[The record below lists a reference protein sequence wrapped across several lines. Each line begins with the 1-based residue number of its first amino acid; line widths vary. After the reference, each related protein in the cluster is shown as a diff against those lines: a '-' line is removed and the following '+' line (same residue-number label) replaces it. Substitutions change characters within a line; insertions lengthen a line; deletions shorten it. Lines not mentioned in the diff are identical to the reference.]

1 MNGIPVFNNHL
12 PVNSFDANNCNRFP
26 HFKSISASSNDSS
39 GQLSNFTSFPNDN
52 ESQEEDN
59 TSSPCVWWNDCS
71 PLCSFNCLIHSTST
85 MKNITTNTYDQSPD
99 GLHKFVE
106 SFKQKRIK
114 LGITQAEVGRALGE
128 INVCSFGCLSQST
141 ICRFESLSLS
151 PSNML
156 ALKPVLE
163 IWLKQMEEE
172 SVLNRTSL
180 PRQKPQNQDQ
190 NVTSFKNSL
199 NKSLSSSFN
208 LSPVSFNSSSL
219 KAPTQNRRRRRTSIS
234 EADKYFLESFFHTV
248 DCRPTA
254 EQMTQL
260 ASQLNMTKNVIRVWF
275 CNQRQKQ
282 KRLLKLPS
290 TSL

>member
-1 MNGIPVFNNHL
+1 MNGIPAFKNYL
-12 PVNSFDANNCNRFP
+12 PVNTFDANNGNRFP
-26 HFKSISASSNDSS
+26 HFKSISPSSNDSN
-39 GQLSNFTSFPNDN
+39 GQLSNFTSFPNDT
-52 ESQEEDN
+52 ESQQED

-71 PLCSFNCLIHSTST
+71 PLCSFNCPIHSTST
-85 MKNITTNTYDQSPD
+85 MTNITHNTFDQLSLD

-106 SFKQKRIK
+106 IFKQKRIQ

-172 SVLNRTSL
+172 SALNQTTL
-180 PRQKPQNQDQ
+180 PRQKSQNQDP
-190 NVTSFKNSL
+190 NFASFKNSL
-199 NKSLSSSFN
+199 HKSLPSSFDI
-208 LSPVSFNSSSL
+208 SPTSFNSSSF

-248 DCRPTA
+248 DCRPTT
-254 EQMTQL
+254 EQMIQL

>member
-1 MNGIPVFNNHL
+1 MNGIPAFKNYL
-12 PVNSFDANNCNRFP
+12 PVNTFDANNGNRFP
-26 HFKSISASSNDSS
+26 HFKSISPSSNDSN
-39 GQLSNFTSFPNDN
+39 GQLSNFTSFPNDT
-52 ESQEEDN
+52 ESQQED

-71 PLCSFNCLIHSTST
+71 PLCSFNCPIHSTST
-85 MKNITTNTYDQSPD
+85 MTNITHNTFDQLSLD

-106 SFKQKRIK
+106 IFKQKRIQ

-151 PSNML
+151 P
-156 ALKPVLE
+156 
-163 IWLKQMEEE
+163 
-172 SVLNRTSL
+172 T
-180 PRQKPQNQDQ
+180 
-190 NVTSFKNSL
+190 
-199 NKSLSSSFN
+199 
-208 LSPVSFNSSSL
+208 
-219 KAPTQNRRRRRTSIS
+219 PTQNRRRRRTSIS

-248 DCRPTA
+248 DCRPTT
-254 EQMTQL
+254 EQMIQL

>member
-12 PVNSFDANNCNRFP
+12 PVNTFDANNCNRFP
-26 HFKSISASSNDSS
+26 HFKSISASSNDSN

-52 ESQEEDN
+52 ESQEED
-59 TSSPCVWWNDCS
+59 TSWNDCS

-106 SFKQKRIK
+106 NFKQKRIK

-172 SVLNRTSL
+172 SVLNQTSL
-180 PRQKPQNQDQ
+180 SRQKPQNHDQ
-190 NVTSFKNSL
+190 NFTSFKNSL
-199 NKSLSSSFN
+199 NKSLSS
-208 LSPVSFNSSSL
+208 SFNSSSL

-248 DCRPTA
+248 DCRPTT

-282 KRLLKLPS
+282 KRLLKLTS